1 MNYAEVIDFVK
12 EQTAVNGR
20 PPNYPFRSRFEHTMR
35 VYRWAIKLQSKLG
48 GDLDIIVLA
57 ALLHDVG
64 WDDERPHGEV
74 GAEIA
79 VNYLDSLGVDP
90 QKIAKIGEIIMI
102 HEEKD
107 TDADLSLECRI
118 VMDADLLDEVG
129 AISVLWDSMATA
141 IEDEASYKRAYY
153 RIKNFYKIN
162 KPKIKR
168 CKTEAGRLEY
178 SKRMQLLED
187 FIFQDWVV
195 VIVKSVF
202 ALEPEKT
209 TNRSLVSSSERI
221 SVVTFRVFPFKSR
234 VIFPG

>member
-178 SKRMQLLED
+178 IDEFD
-187 FIFQDWVV
+187 C
-195 VIVKSVF
+195 
-202 ALEPEKT
+202 
-209 TNRSLVSSSERI
+209 
-221 SVVTFRVFPFKSR
+221 
-234 VIFPG
+234 G

>member
-1 MNYAEVIDFVK
+1 
-12 EQTAVNGR
+12 
-20 PPNYPFRSRFEHTMR
+20 MR

-129 AISVLWDSMATA
+129 AISVWWDSMATA

-187 FIFQDWVV
+187 FIFQ
-195 VIVKSVF
+195 
-202 ALEPEKT
+202 LEKE
-209 TNRSLVSSSERI
+209 L
-221 SVVTFRVFPFKSR
+221 F
-234 VIFPG
+234 

>member
-1 MNYAEVIDFVK
+1 
-12 EQTAVNGR
+12 
-20 PPNYPFRSRFEHTMR
+20 MR

-141 IEDEASYKRAYY
+141 IEDEAYSYPDRKYP
-153 RIKNFYKIN
+153 F
-162 KPKIKR
+162 
-168 CKTEAGRLEY
+168 RLPT
-178 SKRMQLLED
+178 SRLPH
-187 FIFQDWVV
+187 
-195 VIVKSVF
+195 F
-202 ALEPEKT
+202 AP
-209 TNRSLVSSSERI
+209 RDSHCSSPDLRKKM
-221 SVVTFRVFPFKSR
+221 PC
-234 VIFPG
+234 